1 MVIAMDNAEQA
12 AVAAAG
18 NDQYLTFRVLGEQ
31 YAVNILDI
39 KEIIEVTQMTRV
51 PMALAAVRGVMNL
64 RGNVAPVIDLAERF
78 HATATE
84 LDRRSVILVVQLEV
98 EGEHQVMGMLA
109 EEVNEIVEIEPDRF
123 QPAPEFG
130 AGIRQSFIR
139 SMAQV
144 DGQFIV
150 LLDLSRVL
158 SIAELSTHQAESESA
173 VMAETAGA
181 D

>member
-1 MVIAMDNAEQA
+1 MVIAMDNTEQA
-12 AVAAAG
+12 VDAAAG
-18 NDQYLTFRVLGEQ
+18 SDQYLTFKVLGEQ
-31 YAVNILDI
+31 YAVSILDI

-78 HATATE
+78 HASPTRM
-84 LDRRSVILVVQLEV
+84 DRRSVILVVQIDV
-98 EGEHQVMGMLA
+98 EGEKQVMGMLA
-109 EEVNEIVEIEPDRF
+109 EEVNEIVEIQEDHF
-123 QPAPEFG
+123 QPPPEFG

-144 DGQFIV
+144 DGRFIV
-150 LLDLSRVL
+150 MLDLGRVL
-158 SIAELSTHQAESESA
+158 SIDELSSHQADNETAA
-173 VMAETAGA
+173 VAETGS

>member
-1 MVIAMDNAEQA
+1 MDNAEQA
-12 AVAAAG
+12 ADTAAG

-78 HATATE
+78 HATSTQV
-84 LDRRSVILVVQLEV
+84 DRRTVILVVQLEV
-98 EGEHQVMGMLA
+98 EGERQVMGMLA
-109 EEVNEIVEIEPDRF
+109 EEVNEIVEIEADHF

-144 DGQFIV
+144 DGKFIV
-150 LLDLSRVL
+150 LLDLSQVL
-158 SIAELSTHQAESESA
+158 NIDELSTHHEDVESA
-173 VMAETAGA
+173 TVMEVSV

>member
-1 MVIAMDNAEQA
+1 MVTAMDNAEQA

-51 PMALAAVRGVMNL
+51 PMALPAVRGVMNL
-64 RGNVAPVIDLAERF
+64 RGNVAPVIDLAQRF
-78 HATATE
+78 HAIRTE

-98 EGEHQVMGMLA
+98 EGEWQVMGMLA
-109 EEVNEIVEIEPDRF
+109 EAVNEIVEIDDDHC
-123 QPAPEFG
+123 QPPPEFG
-130 AGIRQSFIR
+130 AGIRQSFIQR
-139 SMAQV
+139 MAQV
-144 DGQFIV
+144 DGRFIV
-150 LLDLSRVL
+150 MLDLARVL
-158 SIAELSTHQAESESA
+158 NPDELASHQLSA
-173 VMAETAGA
+173 GVMETGT